1 MECVVTGLLY
11 FTTRYVCLES
21 YSEAFQTPLLYALN
35 FTSVLTLLSCV
46 RVWLGNSRGEAVC
59 ELRHC
64 IAYSDYKQAIH
75 LGIFGMTYTAL
86 VTLIC
91 TYTGV
96 WCLWAEDSSWV
107 VLGCLGA
114 AVLSGGGYV
123 LLAEMTSDLVLSL
136 ATCFS
141 VEDLVFELLS
151 YRSLPI
157 PSTPKV
163 NPKLDGVFLSLL
175 AWLLVLVLTAGALGS
190 W

>member
-11 FTTRYVCLES
+11 ITTRYVCLES
-21 YSEAFQTPLLYALN
+21 YSEAFQTPLVYALN
-35 FTSVLTLLSCV
+35 FTSVLTLLSWF
-46 RVWLGNSRGEAVC
+46 RVWLGNSRGTVC

-96 WCLWAEDSSWV
+96 WCLWAEDSNWV
-107 VLGCLGA
+107 VFGCLGA
-114 AVLSGGGYV
+114 AVLSAVGYV

-136 ATCFS
+136 ATCLS
-141 VEDLVFELLS
+141 VEDLVFELMS

-157 PSTPKV
+157 PSTLKA

-175 AWLLVLVLTAGALGS
+175 AWLLGIVLTAGAVGS